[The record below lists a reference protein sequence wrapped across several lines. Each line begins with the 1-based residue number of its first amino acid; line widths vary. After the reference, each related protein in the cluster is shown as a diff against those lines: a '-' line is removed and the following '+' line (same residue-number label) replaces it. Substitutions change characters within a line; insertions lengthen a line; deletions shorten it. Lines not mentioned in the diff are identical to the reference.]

1 MSRALKSV
9 IFIVV
14 TILSTAVLARPS
26 PSHNSCAHGDFCSS
40 ASHARDL
47 LQVLEKGVDQCFNQN
62 QAKARQTTQSRLVSL
77 DEKIHA
83 ATSDWAGKDKKK
95 VAGDAAILT
104 NELHQF
110 DASPGFPADI
120 YCKTNRKCLEAGFE
134 GNKRYPHCLPVGND
148 IHQNVQYLSLEELLN
163 STLPKLVA
171 LLKSRAA
178 SSFVAQSSQRNSS
191 PLE

>member
-1 MSRALKSV
+1 MSKALKSV
-9 IFIVV
+9 IFILV
-14 TILSTAVLARPS
+14 TIASTAVLARPS
-26 PSHNSCAHGDFCSS
+26 HNGCGRSDFCSS
-40 ASHARDL
+40 ASHAQEL

-62 QAKARQTTQSRLVSL
+62 QAKARQTTRDRLAAL

-83 ATSDWAGKDKKK
+83 ATSDWAGRDKQK
-95 VAGDAAILT
+95 VTSDAAALA

-148 IHQNVQYLSLEELLN
+148 IHQNAQYLSLEELLN

-171 LLKSRAA
+171 LLNRA
-178 SSFVAQSSQRNSS
+178 SG
-191 PLE
+191 